1 MLIGVVGLKMT
12 GKDTDLKKNLLH
24 DFKSAQEKFKAFEF
38 TYRVLLPGD
47 LMYLRKQ
54 SATYKK
60 AVKEIQKLILPAV
73 RKHCPHCRYGTCCR
87 LNTPELSIY
96 IAGTIGCFNLTDYLL
111 VRCDTEL
118 PAPDFANGRRNL
130 CPFWD
135 NGCRLQ
141 PDCRS
146 LLCLR
151 FFCEPIGQDLNMDL
165 VNEHIAAAKSVVD
178 NFSLGRL
185 LQKQSRRY

>member
-1 MLIGVVGLKMT
+1 MLIVVVGLKMT
-12 GKDTDLKKNLLH
+12 GKKRNQEKNLLH
-24 DFKSAQEKFKAFEF
+24 DFESAQEKFKAFEF
-38 TYRVLLPGD
+38 TYRVLRPGD
-47 LMYLRKQ
+47 LIYLRER
-54 SATYKK
+54 SAAYKK

-118 PAPDFANGRRNL
+118 PAPDFSNGFRNL
-130 CPFWD
+130 CQFWD

-141 PDCRS
+141 PNCRS

-151 FFCEPIGQDLNMDL
+151 FFCEPIRQDLNMEL
-165 VNEHIAAAKSVVD
+165 VNERIAAAQFVVD

-185 LQKQSRRY
+185 FQK